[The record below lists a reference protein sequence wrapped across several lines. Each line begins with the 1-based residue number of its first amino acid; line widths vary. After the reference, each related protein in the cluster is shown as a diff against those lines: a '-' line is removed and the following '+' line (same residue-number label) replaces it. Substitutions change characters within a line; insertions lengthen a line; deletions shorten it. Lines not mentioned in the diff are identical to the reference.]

1 MHCLFALFLN
11 LEFRAPLMIPLIS
24 HLQISDFD
32 SQYFKEISFK
42 ASILLIIPD
51 KYSLSNNNCY
61 FL

>member
-1 MHCLFALFLN
+1 
-11 LEFRAPLMIPLIS
+11 MIPLIS
-24 HLQISDFD
+24 HLQIGDFD

-51 KYSLSNNNCY
+51 EYSLSNNNCY